1 MLRRCIFSFVSVH
14 SFLTCILTD
23 MWWAILSVGGLVVV
37 AFIRHTCGGAE
48 ALISTDSDRGA
59 LGVRCSPVVLAQG
72 HEARQG
78 PHSRVPLAW
87 QNQHGARPPYSALL
101 MDFFT
106 SCHSDVEHYDNCVL
120 AGLFLLPSWWRK
132 KCVNTDINMDSICY
146 K

>member
-1 MLRRCIFSFVSVH
+1 M
-14 SFLTCILTD
+14 TD
-23 MWWAILSVGGLVVV
+23 KWWAILSAGGLVVV
-37 AFIRHTCGGAE
+37 VVVIRHTCGGAE

-78 PHSRVPLAW
+78 PRSRVPLAW

-106 SCHSDVEHYDNCVL
+106 SCHSDVEHYDNCAL
-120 AGLFLLPSWWRK
+120 AGLFLLPSRWRSK
-132 KCVNTDINMDSICY
+132 HTNNTNINMDSICY
-146 K
+146 KCSEFGQYKNIYAREGCL